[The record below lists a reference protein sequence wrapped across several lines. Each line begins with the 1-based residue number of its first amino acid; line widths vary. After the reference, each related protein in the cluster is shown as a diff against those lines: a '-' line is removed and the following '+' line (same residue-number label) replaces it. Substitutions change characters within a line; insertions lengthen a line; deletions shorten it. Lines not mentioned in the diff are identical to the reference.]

1 MIQRRLLSSTWPTI
15 LTIVMALG
23 AAGLATLNPAGAAPE
38 ETGPVQTKLDEL
50 KATSDTQVP
59 AELLEAGRQGTA
71 ELKASGILERALGTG
86 ATMPAFTLN
95 DAHGNAVSSQALLA
109 KGPLV
114 IVFYRGAWCPFCNLY
129 LSSVQGYLPR
139 IEAQGAT
146 LVAISGEQPD
156 RSLSVEQT
164 NALSFPVL
172 SDPDLV
178 AARQFGIV
186 YELPKVV
193 DDAITEVGFDM
204 RKYYGTE
211 KAEMPLSATYVI
223 AQDGTIAYAGI
234 TVDYKRR
241 AEPEEFL
248 AVLDGLGADQD

>member
-1 MIQRRLLSSTWPTI
+1 MIRRLFLSSTRMTLMTI
-15 LTIVMALG
+15 TMALG
-23 AAGLATLNPAGAAPE
+23 ATGLATLPLTAIAAE
-38 ETGPVQTKLDEL
+38 ETGSVQTKLDEL

-59 AELLEAGRQGTA
+59 ADLLEAGRQGTA
-71 ELKASGILERALGTG
+71 ELKASGIMERALGTG
-86 ATMPAFTLN
+86 AAMPAFTLN
-95 DAHGNAVSSQALLA
+95 DAHGQSISSQDLLA

-114 IVFYRGAWCPFCNLY
+114 IIFYRGAWCPFCNLY
-129 LSSVQGYLPR
+129 LSSVQEYLPR

-146 LVAISGEQPD
+146 LVAISGERPD

-164 NALSFPVL
+164 NSLSFPVL
-172 SDPDLV
+172 SDPELV

-193 DDAITEVGFDM
+193 DDAITAVGFDM

-223 AQDGTIAYAGI
+223 DRDGTIAYAGI

-248 AVLDGLGADQD
+248 AVLAGLGQDQD